1 MVIVEFCFL
10 VMKDGP
16 RPCLS
21 LGTSIMGLV
30 RLIRLLLYIC
40 IYNGQP
46 RIPVSRTYLLITV
59 VGNREEATMARS
71 LRGQDRETEKEQMV
85 SRKSIRMPKSAPCA
99 QMLRLFYKRW
109 KTKKKRTIIKS
120 PFLLSVF
127 FLSFPISLGF
137 TSHCSIL
144 PFRILLSFAL
154 VMNCVSFHVPT
165 EWERGR
171 RGYLTFRRMTTPSST
186 LVKLRYFSSSSSALS
201 PCASSTGVLCVCHPV
216 IVFGRPA

>member
-109 KTKKKRTIIKS
+109 KTKKKGQSSSR
-120 PFLLSVF
+120 LSYF
-127 FLSFPISLGF
+127 
-137 TSHCSIL
+137 
-144 PFRILLSFAL
+144 
-154 VMNCVSFHVPT
+154 
-165 EWERGR
+165 
-171 RGYLTFRRMTTPSST
+171 PSS
-186 LVKLRYFSSSSSALS
+186 FSLFPYLLASHHIAQSSHSGF
-201 PCASSTGVLCVCHPV
+201 CCHS
-216 IVFGRPA
+216 R